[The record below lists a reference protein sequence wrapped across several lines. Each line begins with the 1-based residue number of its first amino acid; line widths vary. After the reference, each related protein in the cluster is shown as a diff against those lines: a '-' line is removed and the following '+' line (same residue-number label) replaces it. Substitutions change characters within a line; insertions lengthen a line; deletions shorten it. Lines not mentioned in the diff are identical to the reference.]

1 MNDAVQREGFRRD
14 IFTYAYKRGKHGVT
28 TDELAVHFS
37 TVPNCISGRMTEMKQ
52 LGWIISAN
60 KTRLTRRKRPA
71 EVWRVNPD
79 FSWLLK
85 AWAVKTKY
93 IEAKKSA

>member
-1 MNDAVQREGFRRD
+1 MNDTQRREGFRRE
-14 IFTYAYKRGKHGVT
+14 IFTYAHKRGKHGVT
-28 TDELAVHFS
+28 TDELAVHFV

-60 KTRLTRRKRPA
+60 KTRMTRRNRPA
-71 EVWRVNPD
+71 EVWRTNPD

-85 AWAVKTKY
+85 AWALKLKHATAK
-93 IEAKKSA
+93 EA